1 MTQRKQRTRST
12 DERYDW
18 DMDTLP
24 GADDTFAPEGKSR
37 SQKKRESSALQE
49 RGREL
54 ASLSPAVLGKLPLAP
69 ELAEAL
75 AAWRG
80 LKSHEAKRRH
90 MQYIGRL
97 MREVENADELLS
109 ALDDLQAETARDAGR
124 FARLETLRDAL
135 LNPAGESRAAAL
147 ERALAEF
154 PALDQ
159 SRLAHLVE
167 AALADREKKRPP
179 KHARELFRYL
189 RDTLTH

>member
-1 MTQRKQRTRST
+1 MAQRKRQMFPP
-12 DERYDW
+12 DERDDW
-18 DMDTLP
+18 NADTLP
-24 GADDTFAPEGKSR
+24 DSDGTGDSRKSR

-49 RGREL
+49 RGQEL
-54 ASLSPAVLGKLPLAP
+54 ASLSPAVLGRLPLAP

-124 FARLETLRDAL
+124 FARLEALRDTL
-135 LNPAGESRAAAL
+135 LDPAGETRAEAL
-147 ERALAEF
+147 EHALAEF
-154 PALDQ
+154 PTLDQ
-159 SRLAHLVE
+159 SRLTHLME

-179 KHARELFRYL
+179 RHARELFRYL
-189 RDTLTH
+189 RDTLTP

>member
-1 MTQRKQRTRST
+1 MVQRKQQIRTL
-12 DERYDW
+12 DEHGDW
-18 DMDTLP
+18 NAGSLP
-24 GADDTFAPEGKSR
+24 DSDDAGDSRKSR

-49 RGREL
+49 RGQEL
-54 ASLSPAVLGKLPLAP
+54 AALSPAVLGKLPLAP

-97 MREVENADELLS
+97 MREVENAGELLS
-109 ALDDLQAETARDAGR
+109 ALDDVQAETARDAGR
-124 FARLETLRDAL
+124 FARLEALRDSL
-135 LNPAGESRAAAL
+135 LDPAGENRAAAL

-159 SRLAHLVE
+159 SRLTHLME

-179 KHARELFRYL
+179 RHARELFRYL
-189 RDTLTH
+189 RDTLAP

>member
-1 MTQRKQRTRST
+1 MAQRKQRTPALNGHGDPDT
-12 DERYDW
+12 DF
-18 DMDTLP
+18 LP
-24 GADDTFAPEGKSR
+24 ESGGAGDSRKSR

-49 RGREL
+49 RGQEL

-109 ALDDLQAETARDAGR
+109 ALDELQAETARDAGR
-124 FARLETLRDAL
+124 FARLEELRDAL
-135 LNPAGESRAAAL
+135 LDPAGENRAAAL
-147 ERALAEF
+147 ERTLSEF
-154 PALDQ
+154 PALDR
-159 SRLAHLVE
+159 SRLAHLME

-179 KHARELFRYL
+179 RHARELFRYL
-189 RDTLTH
+189 RDMLIF